1 MAMTGVETPMD
12 GGRTG
17 GLVPHEWREGEYLI
31 TTDPARVDLDVVHG
45 FLRRSYWAEGIGRG
59 LVERAVRHSLPF
71 SVYAGERQVGFAR
84 VVTDYATFAWVADV
98 FILEPWR
105 GRGLS
110 KWLVR
115 TMLAHPE
122 LQGLRRWILATH
134 DAHGL
139 YRAHGFAPLAHPD
152 RYLEIL
158 RPDAHRRPPH
168 AAGAD
173 AAADAAAG
181 PSTPTAPAS

>member
-1 MAMTGVETPMD
+1 META
-12 GGRTG
+12 GGRG
-17 GLVPHEWREGEYLI
+17 AANGIAPREWRDGEYLI

-45 FLRRSYWAEGIGRG
+45 FLRRSYWAAGIGRE
-59 LVERAVRHSLPF
+59 LVARAVRHSLPF
-71 SVYAGERQVGFAR
+71 SLYAGERQVGFAR

-98 FILEPWR
+98 FVLESWR

-122 LQGLRRWILATH
+122 LQGLRRWILATQ

-139 YRAHGFAPLAHPD
+139 YQGMGYAPLAHPD

-168 AAGAD
+168 APAPDAD
-173 AAADAAAG
+173 PSPGPAAG
-181 PSTPTAPAS
+181 TTPSAPES